1 MCERRG
7 RSVRHR
13 GASRTWHL
21 DRCCGYVGDDRCPGV
36 RALCPSDRN
45 WRTEWQRLSHITLT
59 LYLYRLFRPFGSGA
73 QLGRPVP
80 CALDRPRF
88 TPPLVRQVGCS
99 GVCYGVR
106 DRQQGGR
113 DRHSRPVAT
122 GSAAAAT
129 PHTWTTCRLLC
140 LTCSSIRAADCCP
153 SRALVGVGYPEVQ
166 ALRLVFRG
174 LSLSQVARR
183 NGCHLQRDNDR
194 LAKAMLGHVCFDA
207 AIQLAAR
214 VLKAEWAVCGGYAL
228 SCQMS
233 ASAPHPRK
241 VPVR

>member
-1 MCERRG
+1 MRWW
-7 RSVRHR
+7 
-13 GASRTWHL
+13 AL
-21 DRCCGYVGDDRCPGV
+21 A
-36 RALCPSDRN
+36 RA
-45 WRTEWQRLSHITLT
+45 
-59 LYLYRLFRPFGSGA
+59 G
-73 QLGRPVP
+73 
-80 CALDRPRF
+80 
-88 TPPLVRQVGCS
+88 
-99 GVCYGVR
+99 
-106 DRQQGGR
+106 
-113 DRHSRPVAT
+113 
-122 GSAAAAT
+122 
-129 PHTWTTCRLLC
+129 
-140 LTCSSIRAADCCP
+140 
-153 SRALVGVGYPEVQ
+153 GYPEVQ